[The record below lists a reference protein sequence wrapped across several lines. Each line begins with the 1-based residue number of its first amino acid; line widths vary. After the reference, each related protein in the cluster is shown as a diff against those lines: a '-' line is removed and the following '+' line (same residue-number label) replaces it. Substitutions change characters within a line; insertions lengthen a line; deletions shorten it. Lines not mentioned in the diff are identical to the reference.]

1 MAKIKDKRLIK
12 KITPDY
18 RIRTDPTKVES
29 FGVYN
34 FSGTLLIKFNNYC
47 FEKGLNRNE
56 VITQTGFLIQELH
69 HDPSLYG
76 RAFRNAET
84 IEKAS
89 KIFHKFIVNKKGEDR
104 TTDLAYE
111 FMDRNN
117 T

>member
-18 RIRTDPTKVES
+18 RIRTDPLKVES
-29 FGVYN
+29 FGAYN

-76 RAFRNAET
+76 KAFRNAET